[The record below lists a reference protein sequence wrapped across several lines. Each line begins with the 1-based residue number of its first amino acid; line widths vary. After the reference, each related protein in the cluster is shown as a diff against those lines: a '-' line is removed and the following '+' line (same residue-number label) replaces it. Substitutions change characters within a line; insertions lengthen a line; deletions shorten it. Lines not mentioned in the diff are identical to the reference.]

1 MKNLTNLLP
10 PDLLTDLCRRTNCS
24 SIVILGLGDLHQR
37 NNRICDIWLKLS
49 LQNPEWNYDAIDG
62 LVGEMFNL
70 SPRQIRRIRT
80 ALKPPSQSN
89 GQNGQTKS

>member
-1 MKNLTNLLP
+1 M
-10 PDLLTDLCRRTNCS
+10 
-24 SIVILGLGDLHQR
+24 
-37 NNRICDIWLKLS
+37 WLKLS
-49 LQNPEWNYDAIDG
+49 LQNPKWNYDAIDE

-80 ALKPPSQSN
+80 AEIIN

>member
-1 MKNLTNLLP
+1 MKNLTHLLP
-10 PDLLTDLCRRTNCS
+10 RDLLLEICQVTNCS
-24 SIVILGLGDLHQR
+24 SIFIFGSEDLHQR
-37 NNRICDIWLKLS
+37 NEQICDIWLKLS
-49 LQNPEWNYDAIDG
+49 LQNPKWNYDAIDE

-80 ALKPPSQSN
+80 AEIIN